1 MIADAPESLEGPQQ
15 QHILGAHSEF
25 MEETEH
31 LYSNCLNSCCTGS
44 FIKETMAGVIM
55 SPEIKE
61 LIFTSD
67 TVGFRKS
74 SVFPQIYDFD
84 SPVVLT
90 HLLYVTHHQFSQL
103 EKLVFSE
110 HFVKEEPNSTTG
122 LSPGEEDA
130 ITKLRDVLNLPQEIR
145 KNNFKI
151 ISFTI
156 LKVLGHTLSYQI

>member
-1 MIADAPESLEGPQQ
+1 
-15 QHILGAHSEF
+15 

-31 LYSNCLNSCCTGS
+31 LYSNCSNSCCTGS

-61 LIFTSD
+61 LIFTND

-74 SVFPQIYDFD
+74 SVFPQLYDFD

-90 HLLYVTHHQFSQL
+90 HLLYVTHHNFSQL

-122 LSPGEEDA
+122 
-130 ITKLRDVLNLPQEIR
+130 IRYLN
-145 KNNFKI
+145 KNCN
-151 ISFTI
+151 
-156 LKVLGHTLSYQI
+156 

>member
-1 MIADAPESLEGPQQ
+1 
-15 QHILGAHSEF
+15 

-31 LYSNCLNSCCTGS
+31 LYSNCSNSCCTGS

-61 LIFTSD
+61 LIFTND

-74 SVFPQIYDFD
+74 SVFPQLYDFD

-90 HLLYVTHHQFSQL
+90 HLLYVTHHNFSQL

-110 HFVKEEPNSTTG
+110 HFVKEEPNSITG
-122 LSPGEEDA
+122 L
-130 ITKLRDVLNLPQEIR
+130 RYFLNS
-145 KNNFKI
+145 KYKFKKMKFKGPI
-151 ISFTI
+151 IYNSLMADFQGN
-156 LKVLGHTLSYQI
+156 VP